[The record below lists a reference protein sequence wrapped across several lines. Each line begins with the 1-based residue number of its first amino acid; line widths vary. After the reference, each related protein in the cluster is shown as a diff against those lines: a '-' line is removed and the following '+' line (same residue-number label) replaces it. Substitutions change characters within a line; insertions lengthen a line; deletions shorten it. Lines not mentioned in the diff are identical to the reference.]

1 MNFSWTA
8 HYRIDA
14 WPPHWEMS
22 TVRAHLIGNLKDS
35 TCRSLRGIYAR
46 LSWWAW
52 REEDDSWWARLLP
65 DLQSV
70 VYMSLKSIGTRG
82 GHPRLD
88 SHLLN
93 LWALGLLV
101 KLCLITDLRHQ
112 WPEAK
117 TECWAQESWQ
127 AQWPSPARLLTD
139 HTHGILGDCS
149 EWEIWK
155 ESWSVSPIT
164 MG

>member
-1 MNFSWTA
+1 MNFSRTT
-8 HYRIDA
+8 HYHINA
-14 WPPHWEMS
+14 WPPHWEMR

-35 TCRSLRGIYAR
+35 TCLSPHGIYAR

-65 DLQSV
+65 DLQPII
-70 VYMSLKSIGTRG
+70 YMSRKSISTRG

-88 SHLLN
+88 SHSLN
-93 LWALGLLV
+93 LWVPGPLV

-117 TECWAQESWQ
+117 TEIWAQVSCQ
-127 AQWPSPARLLTD
+127 AQWPSPVRLLTD
-139 HTHGILGDCS
+139 YTHGTLGDCS
-149 EWEIWK
+149 ECEIWK